1 MNELQRQFFAEAEE
15 LLESLFRALQQLRL
29 RRSEGRMR
37 RDLTGQI
44 FRYVHTLKGAAGA
57 AEMEQVRN
65 LAHEFESALDSV
77 RIGRVPLSDPLLD
90 TFEDAAYAISEN
102 LVVADGRKPA
112 QTGDLLQRLRDFAA
126 SGSEEKLPYL
136 LDARSLLPGDIAAA
150 LSRYDERHL
159 GEVVAE
165 GARLFI
171 ISASFPL
178 AVFDDEFRALSAR
191 LAKDGE
197 ILATVPGA
205 QLVGSGA
212 ITFRLLYAAS
222 GVSADVLRENIDQS
236 EVTVTELVRR
246 QDMPVTSTTVPSSDS
261 GARVASSTPVAD
273 TVRVSLAELDDLIA
287 RASELFRETVNTFES
302 RSGEN
307 EDDANAAIKTT
318 QTTRIREQFVELENR
333 LIKLR
338 MVPLAATFERAARAG
353 RLAARATG
361 KEVIIE
367 ITGGEVPIDKSLA
380 ATIAGPLIHLVRNAV
395 DHGIEFSETR
405 IAAGKSG
412 VGRIQLSAASESN
425 RIEIFVTDD
434 GRGIEP
440 ARVGRAAAEREII
453 ADASSVTFDQCLR
466 LIFRPGFSTAD
477 AVSETSGRGIGL
489 EIVDRAM
496 ADAGG
501 EVRVRTDPGNGTTFQ
516 MILPATLALVAT
528 LLVRAENNFYHIDAR
543 CVVDQGSLDESGSDS
558 SRADFEWR
566 GKVVP
571 RIELKDLLGLTN
583 GQSPDLETPQ
593 TKSFL
598 VVRNPAAPDRPQAN
612 DSTIATAEH
621 TALIVDSIEGEHQ
634 ALVRSLG
641 RHAARWRGI
650 AGANELRDGSV
661 ALVLDLGKLLELSY
675 DAGTGS

>member
-57 AEMEQVRN
+57 AEMEPVRN

-77 RIGRVPLSDPLLD
+77 RIGRLPLSDLLLD
-90 TFEDAAYAISEN
+90 AFEDAAYAISEN
-102 LVVADGRKPA
+102 LAVADGQKSPA
-112 QTGDLLQRLRDFAA
+112 ETGDLLQRLKDFAA
-126 SGSEEKLPYL
+126 SGSEEKMPYL

-159 GEVVAE
+159 GEVLAE
-165 GARLFI
+165 GARLFVV
-171 ISASFPL
+171 SANFPL
-178 AVFDDEFRALSAR
+178 AVFDEEFRALSGR

-205 QLVGSGA
+205 QLGGSGA

-222 GVSADVLRENIDQS
+222 GLPADVLRETINQP
-236 EVTVTELVRR
+236 EVTVEELERR
-246 QDMPVTSTTVPSSDS
+246 QDVPVTSTVVPSSDP
-261 GARVASSTPVAD
+261 GASVASSSPVAD

-307 EDDANAAIKTT
+307 ENDASTGIRTT
-318 QTTRIREQFVELENR
+318 QTARIREQFVELENR

-361 KEVIIE
+361 KEVTIE
-367 ITGGEVPIDKSLA
+367 ISGGEVAIDKSLA
-380 ATIAGPLIHLVRNAV
+380 ATIADPLIHLVRNAV
-395 DHGIEFSETR
+395 DHGIEFSAAR

-412 VGRIQLSAASESN
+412 AGRIQLSAASESN

-501 EVRVRTDPGNGTTFQ
+501 EVRVRTDPGKETTFQ

-543 CVVDQGSLDESGSDS
+543 CVVDQGSLDANGSEPTIFDA
-558 SRADFEWR
+558 SREDFEWR

-571 RIELKDLLGLTN
+571 RVELKALLGQSN
-583 GQSPDLETPQ
+583 GQSADPVTPQ
-593 TKSFL
+593 TRSFL
-598 VVRNPAAPDRPQAN
+598 IIRNPAAPEQDHAK
-612 DSTIATAEH
+612 DATAATAEH
-621 TALIVDSIEGEHQ
+621 IALIVDSIEGEHQ

-661 ALVLDLGKLLELSY
+661 ALVLDLGKLLEV
-675 DAGTGS
+675 

>member
-57 AEMEQVRN
+57 AEMEPVRN

-77 RIGRVPLSDPLLD
+77 RIGRLPLSDLLLD
-90 TFEDAAYAISEN
+90 AFEDAAYAISEN
-102 LVVADGRKPA
+102 LAVADGQKSPA
-112 QTGDLLQRLRDFAA
+112 ETSDLLQRLKDFAA

-159 GEVVAE
+159 GEVLAE

-171 ISASFPL
+171 VSANFPL
-178 AVFDDEFRALSAR
+178 AVFDEEFRALSAR

-222 GVSADVLRENIDQS
+222 GVPADVLRETIKQP
-236 EVTVTELVRR
+236 EVTVMELERR
-246 QDMPVTSTTVPSSDS
+246 QDMPVTATTVPSSDP
-261 GARVASSTPVAD
+261 GAVASSSPVAD

-307 EDDANAAIKTT
+307 EDDASTEIRTT

-367 ITGGEVPIDKSLA
+367 ISGGEVPIDKSLA
-380 ATIAGPLIHLVRNAV
+380 ATIADPLIHLVRNAV
-395 DHGIEFSETR
+395 DHGIEFSEAR

-412 VGRIQLSAASESN
+412 AGRIQLSAASESN

-501 EVRVRTDPGNGTTFQ
+501 EVRVRTDPGKGTTFQ

-543 CVVDQGSLDESGSDS
+543 CVVDQGSLDVNGSDS
-558 SRADFEWR
+558 SRAEFEWR

-571 RIELKDLLGLTN
+571 RIELKALLGQTN
-583 GQSPDLETPQ
+583 GQGPDPETQP
-593 TKSFL
+593 TKSF
-598 VVRNPAAPDRPQAN
+598 VIIRNPAAPDRAHA
-612 DSTIATAEH
+612 DDVTAETAEH

-661 ALVLDLGKLLELSY
+661 ALVLDLGKLLEL
-675 DAGTGS
+675 